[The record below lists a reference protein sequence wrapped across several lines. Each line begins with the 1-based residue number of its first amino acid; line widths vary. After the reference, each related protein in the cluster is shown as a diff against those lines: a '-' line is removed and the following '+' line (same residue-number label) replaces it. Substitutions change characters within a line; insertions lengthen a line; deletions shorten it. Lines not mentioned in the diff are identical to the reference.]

1 MFAKSVDV
9 CSMSKVC
16 SCVHRWKNLV
26 CCVEQCL
33 FEWLHNKQ
41 TVLPLLAYKQSS
53 LCYEQS
59 LLCYFPLKQ
68 GLFVV
73 NKLQETFAQVLANKT
88 CIFLE
93 LSKVCSWLSKVCWAN
108 KLFDNVDRVG
118 GSPRSLAEIWSDSL
132 PFRPRQKWGLSSA
145 SCQTYYFTPNFIR
158 EIQSGSKLAP
168 IF

>member
-1 MFAKSVDV
+1 LAITKWLQQSVLMFA
-9 CSMSKVC
+9 SMSKVC

-33 FEWLHNKQ
+33 FEQLHAKQ
-41 TVLPLLAYKQSS
+41 TVLPLLAYEQSS

-68 GLFVV
+68 GLFMV

-93 LSKVCSWLSKVCWAN
+93 LSKVCS
-108 KLFDNVDRVG
+108 
-118 GSPRSLAEIWSDSL
+118 
-132 PFRPRQKWGLSSA
+132 
-145 SCQTYYFTPNFIR
+145 
-158 EIQSGSKLAP
+158 
-168 IF
+168 